1 MLKRIMWVL
10 GAPYRAIERLIKKLW
25 HKPPLKYGLMQTL
38 TQEQA
43 DHIRETGEL
52 PKGATDA
59 FIPNPRRLIL
69 NRFVD
74 ESGKTKVT
82 GRYEDEVHPMDPRRL
97 QAEHVCKPATS
108 SLWTCACEEN
118 GYNAAMR
125 AMKREMER

>member
-1 MLKRIMWVL
+1 MADVLWKL

-59 FIPNPRRLIL
+59 FIP
-69 NRFVD
+69 VD